1 MSRRERI
8 VIEIKNFAVSI
19 VYGLITILLF
29 GVLSSLIFSLIL
41 QFSGT
46 QEKSIS
52 LLITIISFFAVFF
65 GGFISGGKRKQ
76 KGWLIGGAT
85 GLLYSLIILAYQ
97 FLGQSSLFS
106 IEQFI
111 YHICYILTATMG
123 GVLGVN
129 ILAGP
134 SYKS

>member
-1 MSRRERI
+1 M

-19 VYGLITILLF
+19 VYGLMTILLF
-29 GVLSSLIFSLIL
+29 AVLSSLIFSLVL
-41 QFSGT
+41 QFSDT

-85 GLLYSLIILAYQ
+85 GVLYSLILLSYQ
-97 FLGQSSLFS
+97 FLGHSNFFSL
-106 IEQFI
+106 EQFI

-129 ILAGP
+129 IL
-134 SYKS
+134 SNSNFK